1 MSTIREIRFLRSI
14 DNKNIVKLYD
24 VVSPE
29 GSAFFAFLTVVNLS
43 LDYSKLNP
51 ICMIMEYV
59 EHDLWGFLQ
68 YTRDKK
74 LALYVR
80 SLPVTNRYSKDH
92 VRWYMYQFLQA
103 LSYLHKNMIMHR
115 DLKTSNLLLT
125 NKHEIK
131 LTDFGLARQLQF
143 GDKNRYTVE
152 VMTLWYRPPELLLG
166 KSEYRT
172 ETDVWSA
179 GCIFGELLA
188 CGPLFPTH
196 SDSEVGCEAALRR
209 RSKS

>member
-1 MSTIREIRFLRSI
+1 M
-14 DNKNIVKLYD
+14 KLYD
-24 VVSPE
+24 IVSPE
-29 GSAFFAFLTVVNLS
+29 GSVFFALITIVNLS
-43 LDYSKLNP
+43 LEYSKLSP

-59 EHDLWGFLQ
+59 EHDMWGFLQ
-68 YTRDKK
+68 YTRGKK
-74 LALYVR
+74 LALYR
-80 SLPVTNRYSKDH
+80 PPCSVTHRYSKDH

-103 LSYLHKNMIMHR
+103 LSYLHANMIMHR

-125 NKHEIK
+125 NKHEVK
-131 LTDFGLARQLQF
+131 LTDFGLARQLQY
-143 GDKNRYTVE
+143 GDSNRYTTE

-172 ETDVWSA
+172 ETDIWSA

-196 SDSEVGCEAALRR
+196 SNSKVGMQSPFHC

>member
-1 MSTIREIRFLRSI
+1 MSTIREIHFLRSI

-24 VVSPE
+24 IVSPD
-29 GSAFFAFLTVVNLS
+29 GSALFASITIVNLS
-43 LDYSKLNP
+43 LEYSKLNP

-59 EHDLWGFLQ
+59 EHDMWGFLQ

-74 LALYVR
+74 LALYVPSR
-80 SLPVTNRYSKDH
+80 SVMHRYSKDH

-143 GDKNRYTVE
+143 GDKNRYTTE

-166 KSEYRT
+166 KSEYST

-196 SDSEVGCEAALRR
+196 SDNKVSELARLHR

>member
-1 MSTIREIRFLRSI
+1 MGLVCQQFERFTFY
-14 DNKNIVKLYD
+14 NKNIVKLYD
-24 VVSPE
+24 IVSPD
-29 GSAFFAFLTVVNLS
+29 GSALFASITIVNLS
-43 LDYSKLNP
+43 LEYSKLNP

-59 EHDLWGFLQ
+59 EHDMWGFLQ

-74 LALYVR
+74 LALYVPSR
-80 SLPVTNRYSKDH
+80 SVMHRYSKDH

-131 LTDFGLARQLQF
+131 LSDFSLARQLQF
-143 GDKNRYTVE
+143 GDKNRYTTE

-166 KSEYRT
+166 KSEYST

-196 SDSEVGCEAALRR
+196 SDSKVSELARLHR

>member
-1 MSTIREIRFLRSI
+1 MSTIREIHFLRSI

-24 VVSPE
+24 IVSPD
-29 GSAFFAFLTVVNLS
+29 GSALFASITIVNLS
-43 LDYSKLNP
+43 LEYSKLNP

-59 EHDLWGFLQ
+59 EHDMWGFLQ

-74 LALYVR
+74 LALYVPSR
-80 SLPVTNRYSKDH
+80 SVMHRYSKDH

-143 GDKNRYTVE
+143 GDKNRYTTE

-166 KSEYRT
+166 KSEYIT
-172 ETDVWSA
+172 EADVGSA

-196 SDSEVGCEAALRR
+196 SDSKVSELARLHR

>member
-1 MSTIREIRFLRSI
+1 
-14 DNKNIVKLYD
+14 
-24 VVSPE
+24 
-29 GSAFFAFLTVVNLS
+29 
-43 LDYSKLNP
+43 
-51 ICMIMEYV
+51 MIMEYV
-59 EHDLWGFLQ
+59 EHDMWGFLQ

-74 LALYVR
+74 LALYVPSR
-80 SLPVTNRYSKDH
+80 SVMHRYSKDH

-143 GDKNRYTVE
+143 GDKNRYTTE

-166 KSEYRT
+166 KSEYST

-196 SDSEVGCEAALRR
+196 SDNKVGELARFHR

>member
-1 MSTIREIRFLRSI
+1 MSTIREIHFLRSI

-24 VVSPE
+24 IVSPD
-29 GSAFFAFLTVVNLS
+29 GSAFFASITLVNLS
-43 LDYSKLNP
+43 LEYSKLNP

-59 EHDLWGFLQ
+59 EHDMWGFLQ

-74 LALYVR
+74 LALYVSSR
-80 SLPVTNRYSKDH
+80 SVMYRYSKDH

-143 GDKNRYTVE
+143 GDKNRYTTE

-166 KSEYRT
+166 KSEYST

-196 SDSEVGCEAALRR
+196 SDNKVSELARLHR

>member
-1 MSTIREIRFLRSI
+1 MSTIREIHFLRSI

-24 VVSPE
+24 IVSPD
-29 GSAFFAFLTVVNLS
+29 GSAFFASITLVNLS
-43 LDYSKLNP
+43 LEYSKLNP

-59 EHDLWGFLQ
+59 EHDMWGFLQ

-74 LALYVR
+74 LALYVSSR
-80 SLPVTNRYSKDH
+80 SVMYRYSKDH

-143 GDKNRYTVE
+143 GDKNRYTTE

-166 KSEYRT
+166 KSEYST

-179 GCIFGELLA
+179 GCMFGELLA

-196 SDSEVGCEAALRR
+196 SDSKVSELARLHR

>member
-1 MSTIREIRFLRSI
+1 
-14 DNKNIVKLYD
+14 
-24 VVSPE
+24 
-29 GSAFFAFLTVVNLS
+29 
-43 LDYSKLNP
+43 
-51 ICMIMEYV
+51 MIMEYV
-59 EHDLWGFLQ
+59 EHDMWGFLQ
-68 YTRDKK
+68 YSRDKK
-74 LALYVR
+74 LALYVPSR
-80 SLPVTNRYSKDH
+80 SVMHRYSKDH

-143 GDKNRYTVE
+143 GDKNRYTTE

-166 KSEYRT
+166 KSEYST

-196 SDSEVGCEAALRR
+196 SDSKVSELAHLHR
-209 RSKS
+209 RSRS

>member
-1 MSTIREIRFLRSI
+1 MSTMQEIHFLRSI

-24 VVSPE
+24 IVSPD
-29 GSAFFAFLTVVNLS
+29 GSAFFASITLVNLS
-43 LDYSKLNP
+43 LEYSKLNP

-59 EHDLWGFLQ
+59 EHDMWGFLQ

-74 LALYVR
+74 LALYVSSR
-80 SLPVTNRYSKDH
+80 SVMYRYSKDH

-143 GDKNRYTVE
+143 GDKNRYTTE

-166 KSEYRT
+166 KSEYST

-196 SDSEVGCEAALRR
+196 SDNKVSELARLHR

>member
-1 MSTIREIRFLRSI
+1 MSTIREIHFLRSI

-24 VVSPE
+24 IVSPD
-29 GSAFFAFLTVVNLS
+29 GSALFASITIVNLS
-43 LDYSKLNP
+43 LEYSKLNP

-59 EHDLWGFLQ
+59 EHDMWGFLQ

-74 LALYVR
+74 LALYVPSR
-80 SLPVTNRYSKDH
+80 SVMHRYSKDH

-143 GDKNRYTVE
+143 GDKNRYTTE

-166 KSEYRT
+166 KSEYST

-179 GCIFGELLA
+179 GCIFGERLA

-196 SDSEVGCEAALRR
+196 SDSKVSELARLHR

>member
-1 MSTIREIRFLRSI
+1 MSTIREIHFLRSI

-24 VVSPE
+24 IVSPD
-29 GSAFFAFLTVVNLS
+29 GSAFFASITLVNLS
-43 LDYSKLNP
+43 LEYSKLNP

-59 EHDLWGFLQ
+59 EHDMWGFLQ

-74 LALYVR
+74 LALYVPSR
-80 SLPVTNRYSKDH
+80 SVMHRYSKDH

-143 GDKNRYTVE
+143 GDKNRYTTE

-166 KSEYRT
+166 KSEYST

-196 SDSEVGCEAALRR
+196 SDSKVSELARLHR

>member
-1 MSTIREIRFLRSI
+1 MSTIREIHFLRSI

-24 VVSPE
+24 IVSPD
-29 GSAFFAFLTVVNLS
+29 GSAFFASITLVNLS
-43 LDYSKLNP
+43 LEYSKLNP

-59 EHDLWGFLQ
+59 EHDMWGFLQ

-74 LALYVR
+74 LALYVSLR
-80 SLPVTNRYSKDH
+80 SVMYRYSKDH

-143 GDKNRYTVE
+143 GDKNRYTTE

-166 KSEYRT
+166 KSEYST

-196 SDSEVGCEAALRR
+196 SDNKVSELARLHR
-209 RSKS
+209 RSKR

>member
-1 MSTIREIRFLRSI
+1 MSTIREIHFLRSI

-24 VVSPE
+24 IVSPD
-29 GSAFFAFLTVVNLS
+29 GSALFASITIVNLS
-43 LDYSKLNP
+43 LEYSKLNP

-59 EHDLWGFLQ
+59 EHDMWGFLQ
-68 YTRDKK
+68 YSRDKK
-74 LALYVR
+74 LALYVPSR
-80 SLPVTNRYSKDH
+80 SVMHRYSKDH

-143 GDKNRYTVE
+143 GDKNRYTTE

-166 KSEYRT
+166 KSEYST

-196 SDSEVGCEAALRR
+196 SDSKVSELARLHR

>member
-1 MSTIREIRFLRSI
+1 MSTIREIHFLRSI

-24 VVSPE
+24 IVSPD
-29 GSAFFAFLTVVNLS
+29 GSALFASITIVNLS
-43 LDYSKLNP
+43 LEYSKLNP

-59 EHDLWGFLQ
+59 EHDMWGFLQ

-74 LALYVR
+74 LALYVPSR
-80 SLPVTNRYSKDH
+80 SVMHRYSKDH

-143 GDKNRYTVE
+143 GDKNRYTTE

-166 KSEYRT
+166 KSEYST

-196 SDSEVGCEAALRR
+196 SDSKVSELARLHR

>member
-1 MSTIREIRFLRSI
+1 
-14 DNKNIVKLYD
+14 
-24 VVSPE
+24 
-29 GSAFFAFLTVVNLS
+29 
-43 LDYSKLNP
+43 
-51 ICMIMEYV
+51 MIMEYV
-59 EHDLWGFLQ
+59 EHDMWGFLQ

-74 LALYVR
+74 LALYVSSR
-80 SLPVTNRYSKDH
+80 SVMYRYSKDH

-143 GDKNRYTVE
+143 GDKNRYTTE

-166 KSEYRT
+166 KSEYST

-196 SDSEVGCEAALRR
+196 SDNKVSELARLHR

>member
-1 MSTIREIRFLRSI
+1 MSTIREIHFLRSI

-24 VVSPE
+24 IVSPD
-29 GSAFFAFLTVVNLS
+29 GSAFFASITLVNLS
-43 LDYSKLNP
+43 LEYSKLNP

-59 EHDLWGFLQ
+59 EHDMWGFLQ

-74 LALYVR
+74 LALYVSSR
-80 SLPVTNRYSKDH
+80 SVMYRYSKDH

-143 GDKNRYTVE
+143 GDKNRYTTE

-166 KSEYRT
+166 KSEYST

-188 CGPLFPTH
+188 GGPLFPTH
-196 SDSEVGCEAALRR
+196 SDNKVSELARLHR

>member
-1 MSTIREIRFLRSI
+1 MSTIREIHFLRSI

-24 VVSPE
+24 IVSPD
-29 GSAFFAFLTVVNLS
+29 GSALFASIIIVNLS
-43 LDYSKLNP
+43 LEYSKLNP

-59 EHDLWGFLQ
+59 EHDMWGFLQ

-74 LALYVR
+74 LALYVPSR
-80 SLPVTNRYSKDH
+80 SVMHRYSKDH

-143 GDKNRYTVE
+143 GDKNRYTTE

-166 KSEYRT
+166 KSEYST

-196 SDSEVGCEAALRR
+196 SDSKVSELARLHR

>member
-1 MSTIREIRFLRSI
+1 MSTIREIHFLRSI

-24 VVSPE
+24 IVSPD
-29 GSAFFAFLTVVNLS
+29 GSALFASITIVNLS
-43 LDYSKLNP
+43 LEYSKLNP

-59 EHDLWGFLQ
+59 EHDMWGFLQ

-74 LALYVR
+74 LALYVPSR
-80 SLPVTNRYSKDH
+80 SVMQRYSKDH

-143 GDKNRYTVE
+143 GDKNRYTTE

-166 KSEYRT
+166 KSEYST

-196 SDSEVGCEAALRR
+196 SDSKVSELARLHR

>member
-1 MSTIREIRFLRSI
+1 MSTIREIHFLRSI

-24 VVSPE
+24 IVSPD
-29 GSAFFAFLTVVNLS
+29 GSALFASITIVNLS
-43 LDYSKLNP
+43 LEYSKLNP

-59 EHDLWGFLQ
+59 EHDMWGFLQ

-74 LALYVR
+74 LALYVPSR
-80 SLPVTNRYSKDH
+80 SVMHRYSKDH

-143 GDKNRYTVE
+143 GDKNRYTTE

-166 KSEYRT
+166 KSEYST

-196 SDSEVGCEAALRR
+196 SDRKVSELARLHR